1 MLFFKAEEYKININN
16 NFVPMYYQRYETL
29 RNESQNMYMTY
40 TIKRK

>member
-29 RNESQNMYMTY
+29 EMSLKICT
-40 TIKRK
+40 